1 LIQAS
6 HLRFDIR
13 QASKKILVGL
23 LVLAGLNA
31 IFYFISTR
39 PALKEYRKLE
49 ATTRPDFDEI
59 KQRERAVTRL
69 ESFRDGLQQAE
80 TDLQTLRDDVLSTR
94 DARMV
99 LVQAELQALCDEF
112 KIDLESVSY
121 DHDLLV
127 AEGLDRLAMTVPLE
141 GGYANLRK
149 FLQAVEKSDKFLLV
163 ERVGLSSGKQGGR
176 MLDLS
181 IELAT
186 YFNAP
191 REFVEQGRSTG
202 RGGRRRG
209 R

>member
-1 LIQAS
+1 MIQAS

-94 DARMV
+94 DARLV
-99 LVQAELQALCDEF
+99 LVQA
-112 KIDLESVSY
+112 
-121 DHDLLV
+121 
-127 AEGLDRLAMTVPLE
+127 
-141 GGYANLRK
+141 
-149 FLQAVEKSDKFLLV
+149 
-163 ERVGLSSGKQGGR
+163 
-176 MLDLS
+176 
-181 IELAT
+181 
-186 YFNAP
+186 
-191 REFVEQGRSTG
+191 
-202 RGGRRRG
+202 
-209 R
+209 